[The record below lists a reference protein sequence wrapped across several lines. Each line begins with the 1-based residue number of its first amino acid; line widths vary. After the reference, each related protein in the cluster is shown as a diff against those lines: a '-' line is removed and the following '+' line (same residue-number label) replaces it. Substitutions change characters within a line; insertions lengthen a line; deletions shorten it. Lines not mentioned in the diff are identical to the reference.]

1 MSRVL
6 SDLKARPRFALEV
19 KGLTKVFKRRRK
31 EPLTAVDSLDLTIE
45 PGSTIGL
52 LGPNGA
58 GKTTAIKCILGLV
71 RPTTG
76 QVLIWGQDPTA
87 HYGRAIQHV
96 SAVLEGARN
105 IYWRMTPREN
115 ARLFAGLHGLDY
127 RQHRDYIEGLL
138 ERFGLQEK
146 ADEPVLNLSTGMK
159 QKVAVV
165 CALAKQTRLVF
176 LDEPALGL
184 DIETSLEL
192 RSVLREMAI
201 EGDRAIVIS
210 SHDMDVIQDVCER
223 VVIIKEGGV
232 IADDRVDNLLALF
245 RTKAYRFVLSDGLPE
260 AVKQRLA
267 AVVPSMEIGMRG
279 QQTELQFTLDAPDE
293 LYQVIDLIREG
304 GSLIDSIAQKEP
316 DLEDAFLRLIRD
328 GDAQ

>member
-6 SDLKARPRFALEV
+6 SDLNARSRFALEV

-71 RPTTG
+71 RPTAG

-87 HYGRAIQHV
+87 HYGRAIQYA

-115 ARLFAGLHGLDY
+115 ARFFAGLHGLDY
-127 RQHRDYIEGLL
+127 SQHRDYIEGLL

-176 LDEPALGL
+176 LDEPTLGL

-192 RSVLREMAI
+192 RSVLREMAV
-201 EGDRAIVIS
+201 EGDRAIIIS

-223 VVIIKEGGV
+223 VVIIKDGGV

-245 RTKAYRFVLSDGLPE
+245 RTKAYRLVLSDGLPE
-260 AVKQRLA
+260 AVRQRLA

-279 QQTELQFTLDAPDE
+279 QQTELLFTLDAPDE